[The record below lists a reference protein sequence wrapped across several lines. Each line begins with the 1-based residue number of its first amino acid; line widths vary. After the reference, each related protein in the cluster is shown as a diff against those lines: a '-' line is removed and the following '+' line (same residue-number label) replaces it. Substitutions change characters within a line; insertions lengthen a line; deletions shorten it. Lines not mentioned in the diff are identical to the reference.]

1 MTLPVSGQG
10 LPNAQAALT
19 ALQANVATFI
29 ADSATAIQN
38 ALASAQNPGDSDTAV
53 QAIADGMTA
62 LSTQL
67 KNADPILNPVTIPP
81 VTVPPVVIPPVVG

>member
-1 MTLPVSGQG
+1 MKISVEVQLSFGGLTTAKKVFTMTLPVQPGQG

-38 ALASAQNPGDSDTAV
+38 ALASAQNPGDS
-53 QAIADGMTA
+53 
-62 LSTQL
+62 
-67 KNADPILNPVTIPP
+67 PVTIPP

>member
-1 MTLPVSGQG
+1 MSTPNQPGMA
-10 LPNAQAALT
+10 NAQAALA

-38 ALASAQNPGDSDTAV
+38 ALNSAQNPGDNDAQV

-62 LSTQL
+62 LSVQL
-67 KNADPILNPVTIPP
+67 ANADPITNPVTIPP
-81 VTVPPVVIPPVVG
+81 VTIPPITS